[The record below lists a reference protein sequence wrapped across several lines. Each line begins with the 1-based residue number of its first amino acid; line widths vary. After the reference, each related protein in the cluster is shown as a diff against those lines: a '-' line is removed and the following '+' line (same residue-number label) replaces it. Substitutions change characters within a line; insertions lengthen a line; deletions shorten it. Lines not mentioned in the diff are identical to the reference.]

1 MQGELLKLQGVVE
14 HVIFENP
21 ETGYAVFEVDAGG
34 TDVVVSGNVGSVDNG
49 MSVVVYGQNDQ
60 PPELRRTVPRR
71 KLRGPPCRRIP
82 PPF

>member
-49 MSVVVYGQNDQ
+49 MSVVVYGQMTTASSSA
-60 PPELRRTVPRR
+60 PKAAR
-71 KLRGPPCRRIP
+71 PPCRRIP